1 MRYFTVP
8 RDGPAA
14 DAGTDAGGARRGGGG
29 WETRVGVHRLFPLP
43 VHAVPFGRDY
53 AEQALA
59 VARPA
64 AAG

>member
-1 MRYFTVP
+1 MTGRP
-8 RDGPAA
+8 RTPVRTPA
-14 DAGTDAGGARRGGGG
+14 ARRGGGG
-29 WETRVGVHRLFPLP
+29 RETRVGVHRLFPLP